1 MAKKRGLESDE
12 LTVLRLIRAH
22 GSMGFA
28 VYSTEQKVVRFLVKR
43 GYVTV
48 QTTGHIERAFTTHE
62 GNIVLADKGPFIV
75 EAEVAF
81 SFAQRVEQRV
91 RVYTD
96 PYYSRPLGWGVA
108 FPHVWQTAIRYA
120 YKASECQNPPVANAG
135 LWEPMFRWAC
145 TAIEEFCSG
154 DHAKAESAL
163 DMIDCWGKQ
172 AAARVQEERAR
183 YAAEVAARKN

>member
-1 MAKKRGLESDE
+1 MAKKRGLKSDE
-12 LTVLRLIRAH
+12 LTVLRLVRAH
-22 GSMGFA
+22 GSLGFV
-28 VYSTEQKVVRFLVKR
+28 VYSNEEKAIRFLVKR

-48 QTTGHIERAFTTHE
+48 QTVGHMERAYTTHE
-62 GNIVLADKGPFIV
+62 GNVVLADKGPFIV

-120 YKASECQNPPVANAG
+120 YKASECVADRVTLAG
-135 LWEPMFRWAC
+135 LWEPMFRWAAS
-145 TAIEEFCSG
+145 AIEEFCVG

-163 DMIDCWGKQ
+163 DMIDYWGKQ
-172 AAARVQEERAR
+172 AAVKVQEDRAR
-183 YAAEVAARKN
+183 YASTKN